1 MFVTWERHSSSR
13 YVEDSSTTKRSW
25 SANFIRKSRK
35 VQVRLVRWKRKARSH
50 CGSRQRDIFLC
61 TIKGT
66 TKERGRKRKTL
77 LRGLYRASSRLGF
90 DTLELMI
97 SSSMSIT
104 FSPGSI
110 PARFDNRISLIIFP
124 CFCPGTRP
132 IRSPAC
138 STLTAFLTSHGDVR
152 GPRRFVK
159 VDVNAVS
166 CGGYPRDTLDRL
178 DESNDCVSA
187 KVRDKETRFHIGFRG
202 RERRLRRQ
210 TE

>member
-61 TIKGT
+61 AIKGT

-104 FSPGSI
+104 FSPRSGSS
-110 PARFDNRISLIIFP
+110 SLRQPNQPNYFSVLLP
-124 CFCPGTRP
+124 RYSSDT
-132 IRSPAC
+132 RSPAS
-138 STLTAFLTSHGDVR
+138 STCDSLSNLAWK
-152 GPRRFVK
+152 GPR
-159 VDVNAVS
+159 
-166 CGGYPRDTLDRL
+166 T
-178 DESNDCVSA
+178 A
-187 KVRDKETRFHIGFRG
+187 KI
-202 RERRLRRQ
+202 RRSRCKCCLP
-210 TE
+210 